1 MGVKKLVAKT
11 VKNVR
16 KKHQDVKEFDKVGS
30 VTDDKLRRESI
41 SLITDMKMVD
51 ADYVKFVK
59 KYSKFGKDGG
69 KSDYNK
75 DMLERAR
82 TKRVRAQIKRYQ
94 ESLAN
99 GMSTTAVARI
109 VGHVAI
115 NAVFNKQFRDDFL
128 DQFRKPL
135 EKTAIKLANV
145 RGQASLS
152 GRYLSGDTH
161 VPFDARSA
169 ALTEL
174 AQTAKFNEDMRNTK
188 DPTKREWLTKSY
200 TESLNALYEWAGQDG
215 VSADS
220 IRRMRNV
227 ILDKDTHSKHPKFT
241 HLYEGSEFMER
252 DAQRVEFFD
261 HLNEGVGVWEGDFK
275 DSRTGD
281 KFQMVVNI
289 PPYGESVQKI
299 SDLDVHIDNGV
310 DVYSDDKSVAE
321 DAVLISKMENDGYDF
336 NTNDVEEINEIKRI
350 APEDTNS
357 KPYGFVDGEIVEQN
371 TIEPVEIILDW
382 SEFEEK
388 AIPIKKSK
396 IDFEA
401 EEKSSPNLEIGS
413 RDSVKEEVLKR
424 RIPDVIANDVVEER
438 FSTKIDKASWERMV
452 DSLTNEAEK
461 PLTKIN
467 SYYNYGGGQG
477 VSFEQL
483 KRQAEFELIDSKNNK
498 HISKSLQIVPE
509 AKDVSDGYNRIDFD
523 TQNASINV
531 NYITRERTR
540 RQELMIAFEETKKEL
555 SKEAKKTPGLSD
567 DQLINK
573 MELVLA
579 DAGLGAILRED
590 MKDYQIGD

>member
-1 MGVKKLVAKT
+1 MGIKKLVSKKIKHT
-11 VKNVR
+11 R
-16 KKHQDVKEFDKVGS
+16 RKHQDFVEFEKVGS
-30 VTDDKLRRESI
+30 VTDDKLRRESMG
-41 SLITDMKMVD
+41 LITDLKMVD

-75 DMLERAR
+75 KMLEKAR
-82 TKRVRAQIKRYQ
+82 TERVRAQIQRYQ
-94 ESLAN
+94 ESLAKGVS
-99 GMSTTAVARI
+99 GMAVARI

-115 NAVFNKQFRDDFL
+115 NAVFNKQFRNDFL
-128 DQFRKPL
+128 EQFKKPI
-135 EKTAIKLANV
+135 ENTAHKLANS
-145 RGQASLS
+145 RGQASMS

-188 DPTKREWLTKSY
+188 DPAKREWLTKSY

-227 ILDKDTHSKHPKFT
+227 ILDKDANSKHPKFT

-252 DAQRVEFFD
+252 DSQRVEFFD

-275 DSRTGD
+275 DSRNGG
-281 KFQMVVNI
+281 KFQMIVNI
-289 PPYGESVQKI
+289 PAYGEPLEKYL
-299 SDLDVHIDNGV
+299 DLNIDYGI
-310 DVYSDDKSVAE
+310 DTYSDDQSVAE
-321 DAVLISKMENDGYDF
+321 DAVVISKMETEGYDF
-336 NTNDVEEINEIKRI
+336 EEPVLENRI
-350 APEDTNS
+350 EHERIEPKN
-357 KPYGFVDGEIVEQN
+357 VDGEFFIVEDDKIVANNEVQPN
-371 TIEPVEIILDW
+371 EIILDW

-388 AIPIKKSK
+388 AVPLGK

-401 EEKSSPNLEIGS
+401 DEKPTPSLEIGTW
-413 RDSVKEEVLKR
+413 DDVKREVLKR
-424 RIPDVIANDVVEER
+424 RIPDLIVNDVVEER
-438 FSTKIDKASWERMV
+438 FSTSIDKASWERMV

-461 PLTKIN
+461 PMTKIN

-483 KRQAEFELIDSKNNK
+483 KRQAEFELVDSKMNG
-498 HISKSLQIVPE
+498 HVSKSLKIVPE
-509 AKDVSDGYNRIDFD
+509 VKDVSDGYNRIDFD
-523 TQNASINV
+523 TQNNLINV

-540 RQELMIAFEETKKEL
+540 RQERLIAFEETKEAMLKD
-555 SKEAKKTPGLSD
+555 AKKTPELTD
-567 DQLINK
+567 DQLIKK
-573 MELVLA
+573 MELVMA
-579 DAGLGAILRED
+579 DAGVGASLKED
-590 MKDYQIGD
+590 MKDYEIGN